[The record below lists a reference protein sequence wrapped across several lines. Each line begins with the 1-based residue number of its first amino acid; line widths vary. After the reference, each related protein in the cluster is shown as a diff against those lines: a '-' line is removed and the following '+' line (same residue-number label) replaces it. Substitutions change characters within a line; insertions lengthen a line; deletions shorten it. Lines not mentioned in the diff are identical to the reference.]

1 MERCLYKPKKGLIKH
16 IQHLPM
22 FFSEKYT
29 YMCAEEHKESPEGPH
44 NKILTL
50 FLCNRIISN
59 SSISD
64 LTVYPKQL

>member
-44 NKILTL
+44 NKILTDY
-50 FLCNRIISN
+50 FCVIES
-59 SSISD
+59 
-64 LTVYPKQL
+64 